1 MEEKKRA
8 VAKKLITPNMQEWLP
23 VSPKMPEKPHEETT
37 ESEAD
42 EEVLDQEVSDQKVS
56 DQEISGPG
64 KQSVAEILEEAGADE
79 VPAEEMAIEP
89 VEEEPVEEE
98 PHSRVALSDNKS
110 GLGMGWYVVHTYSG
124 YENKVKANIEKAIE
138 NRHLENEILEVRVP
152 LQDVMEIKDGVEK
165 TSQKKMFPGYV
176 LLHMDADNNDAWYV
190 VRNTR
195 GVTGFVGPGSKP
207 VPLTE
212 AELKALDFGVDTA
225 VEFAEGDVISV
236 TAGVWKDTVGTVQ
249 KIDASRQTLT
259 INVEMFGRET
269 PVEINFAD
277 VKKMWD

>member
-1 MEEKKRA
+1 MEEKKERKA
-8 VAKKLITPNMQEWLP
+8 VAKKIFEPMMKEWEP
-23 VSPKMPEKPHEETT
+23 ISPKMPEPELEEVAEEIV
-37 ESEAD
+37 ESEKVV
-42 EEVLDQEVSDQKVS
+42 EEIQE
-56 DQEISGPG
+56 
-64 KQSVAEILEEAGADE
+64 EILEEPVDN
-79 VPAEEMAIEP
+79 EP
-89 VEEEPVEEE
+89 R
-98 PHSRVALSDNKS
+98 SKVALSDNKS

-152 LQDVMEIKDGVEK
+152 LQDVVELKDGVEK
-165 TSQKKMFPGYV
+165 SSQKKLFPVYV

-212 AELKALDFGVDTA
+212 EELKALDFGNEID

-236 TAGVWKDTVGTVQ
+236 TAGVWKDTVGSVQ
-249 KIDASRQTLT
+249 KIDATRQTVT

-269 PVEINFAD
+269 PVEIHFSD
-277 VKKMWD
+277 VKKL